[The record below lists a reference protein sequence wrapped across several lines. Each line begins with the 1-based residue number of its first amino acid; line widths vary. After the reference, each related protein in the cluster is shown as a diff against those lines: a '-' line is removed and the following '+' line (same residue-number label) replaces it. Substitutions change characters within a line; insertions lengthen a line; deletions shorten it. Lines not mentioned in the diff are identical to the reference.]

1 MKRLLAVVIA
11 LFSGVLSAGDDA
23 ARARVDYAL
32 NCQGCHLARGE
43 GFAGK
48 VPRMT
53 DFVGYYMHSDDG
65 RAFLIQVPGVAL
77 SPLNDADTARLMNW
91 MLVEFSAAQLPD
103 DYRPYT
109 VDEIASLRRQPENDP
124 NRRRARIL
132 AKLNSD
138 SY

>member
-1 MKRLLAVVIA
+1 MKQFLAVA
-11 LFSGVLSAGDDA
+11 SMLFSTAIWATDDA

-53 DFVGYYMHSDDG
+53 DFVGYYMHSEDG

-91 MLVEFSAAQLPD
+91 MLTEFSAAQLPA

-109 VDEIASLRRQPENDP
+109 VDEVAALRRQPENDP
-124 NRRRARIL
+124 NRRRAEVL
-132 AKLNSD
+132 AKISRQLR
-138 SY
+138 